1 MGMAAPPAHVPGCVA
16 VLLALALCT
25 SRVAGQQASPLQ
37 GQGTV
42 PDGITDVY
50 FSAYLERLLKVDD
63 VEYQVSHWL
72 RASQHVWQT
81 RFTTRTFIVW
91 GCINGRAS

>member
-1 MGMAAPPAHVPGCVA
+1 
-16 VLLALALCT
+16 VLLALALCA

-42 PDGITDVY
+42 PDGVTDVY

-63 VEYQVSHWL
+63 VEYQVRQWL
-72 RASQHVWQT
+72 RA
-81 RFTTRTFIVW
+81 
-91 GCINGRAS
+91 CIAYIAGAFDLTDLWFLRLLDP

>member
-1 MGMAAPPAHVPGCVA
+1 MGAPPARLPGSVA
-16 VLLALALCT
+16 VLLALALYA

-42 PDGITDVY
+42 PDGVTDVY

-63 VEYQVSHWL
+63 VEYQVSRSMAQAH
-72 RASQHVWQT
+72 RICGKHV
-81 RFTTRTFIVW
+81 
-91 GCINGRAS
+91 